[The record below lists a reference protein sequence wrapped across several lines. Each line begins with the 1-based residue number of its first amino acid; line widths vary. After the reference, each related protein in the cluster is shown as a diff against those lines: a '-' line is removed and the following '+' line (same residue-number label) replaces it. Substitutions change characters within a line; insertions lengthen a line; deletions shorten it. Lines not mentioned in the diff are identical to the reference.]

1 MIRDV
6 LFLGL
11 QIGLLYGPLALGV
24 YLAINVLSLPDLTLE
39 GSFGLGGAA
48 SATGLVLG
56 LDPVSALLLGMC
68 AGALAG
74 LTTAILHVVLQMNV
88 LLAGILM
95 TTAAWS
101 VSIIVMGTGNISLVR
116 AETLFVW
123 AEAIPLGNQA
133 ATILVGG
140 VVTLLFGLF
149 LTWLLGTGFGLA
161 TRVTGLNI
169 QTARSMGI
177 RTEMHQVIGLML
189 ANALAAASGALVA
202 QSQGFMDV
210 SIQGGVIV
218 VGLAA
223 LTIGMSVMRSDRIAA
238 GVLSVVAGVVIYRC
252 IVALS
257 LRMGIPPNAV
267 KLITAILV
275 FAFVAAR
282 IHGKGIFTVT
292 SFVGWQ
298 ARRRKHM
305 QFLENDRVAP
315 LF

>member
-1 MIRDV
+1 
-6 LFLGL
+6 
-11 QIGLLYGPLALGV
+11 
-24 YLAINVLSLPDLTLE
+24 
-39 GSFGLGGAA
+39 
-48 SATGLVLG
+48 
-56 LDPVSALLLGMC
+56 
-68 AGALAG
+68 
-74 LTTAILHVVLQMNV
+74 
-88 LLAGILM
+88 
-95 TTAAWS
+95 
-101 VSIIVMGTGNISLVR
+101 
-116 AETLFVW
+116 
-123 AEAIPLGNQA
+123 
-133 ATILVGG
+133 
-140 VVTLLFGLF
+140 
-149 LTWLLGTGFGLA
+149 
-161 TRVTGLNI
+161 
-169 QTARSMGI
+169 MGI

-238 GVLSVVAGVVIYRC
+238 GVPVGGCRRRVIYRC

-292 SFVGWQ
+292 SLSAGRLAGASICSSWRMIVLHHSSDSSAAECTPSLSAVRLRGATKRFAGLGKKEVLTALDSIDLDVEGKQLRGRSLVQWRRQ
-298 ARRRKHM
+298 IHATFNPHGHAVAR
-305 QFLENDRVAP
+305 
-315 LF
+315 